1 MVLLTCC
8 VEIKIAMMSAY
19 KDSSVSDWSLKN
31 FHGLKRENWE
41 DMPLSKFLFG
51 SQWSN
56 NFPQLAPLPPPS
68 IGEVV
73 TVVWSLISTTYI
85 YTIWLYKVY
94 VTLTKAHTVFTE
106 KFGIFQWAKFNV
118 FCAQK
123 YHLTLKINL
132 IIHIFV
138 NNVIISIQVSVV
150 RRWSGNVD
158 FDWGHQLQTP

>member
-1 MVLLTCC
+1 MGWRGKTGKICLSPSFSLAHNEVIISLNLPPLL
-8 VEIKIAMMSAY
+8 
-19 KDSSVSDWSLKN
+19 
-31 FHGLKRENWE
+31 
-41 DMPLSKFLFG
+41 
-51 SQWSN
+51 
-56 NFPQLAPLPPPS
+56 PPS

-73 TVVWSLISTTYI
+73 TVVWSLISTTYM

-94 VTLTKAHTVFTE
+94 VTLTQAHTVFTE

-150 RRWSGNVD
+150 RRWSANVD

>member
-1 MVLLTCC
+1 MGWRGKTGKICLSPSFSLAHNEVIISLNLPPLL
-8 VEIKIAMMSAY
+8 
-19 KDSSVSDWSLKN
+19 
-31 FHGLKRENWE
+31 
-41 DMPLSKFLFG
+41 
-51 SQWSN
+51 
-56 NFPQLAPLPPPS
+56 PPS

-73 TVVWSLISTTYI
+73 TVVWSLISTTYM

-94 VTLTKAHTVFTE
+94 VTLTQAHTVFTE